1 MLEVDWE
8 KWFFNFEAASQESKK
23 SRRPIL
29 LQFHRVQCSG
39 CRKMYAVT
47 YPDPEVSAELYQW
60 FVPLRLDILK
70 EHHIR
75 SSYSAVWTPSFYFLD
90 YRGKLLHSL
99 PGYLPPE
106 DFRIVMR
113 LGLAAYH
120 IPRGK
125 YSEAIEILTD
135 GLEQFSTNPRAATLR
150 FWRGM
155 ANYLKTYDSQQ
166 FREEMLEIQET
177 YPNSPEARMW
187 PWEDR

>member
-1 MLEVDWE
+1 MLEVDWS
-8 KWFFNFEAASQESKK
+8 KWFFNYEAACQESKRNRK
-23 SRRPIL
+23 PVL
-29 LQFHRVQCSG
+29 LQFHRVQCAG

-47 YPDPEVSAELYQW
+47 YPDPEASAELYQW

-90 YRGKLLHSL
+90 YRGKMLYSL
-99 PGYLPPE
+99 PGYLLPE

-120 IPRGK
+120 ISRGK
-125 YSEAIEILTD
+125 YDAAMTILTD
-135 GLEQFSTNPRAATLR
+135 GLEKFASNPRSATLL

-155 ANYLKTYDSQQ
+155 AQYLKNYDSQE
-166 FREEMLEIQET
+166 FREAMTEIRES

-187 PWEDR
+187 PWEER